1 MSLVVDIKTPIKRL
15 RWQQRRFAVARRFGK
30 VALAQM
36 PIVIGNAMPKSG
48 SHLLSQ
54 ILLGLTRIGP
64 FVDPGMPPLTRS
76 EANSN
81 LAEPAILRRI
91 AALGP
96 GDIAYAYL
104 HARQPYLSELTRQEV
119 AAFFVYRDP
128 RDMLVSHVYYATEL
142 YPGHGM
148 HAYYN
153 RLPSMEERLN
163 AAIEGVSEKGSELSP
178 IREKYDHYLGW
189 LDQPELLS
197 LRFEDLVLKREA
209 ALAQILDHLAK
220 AGFSPQKSR
229 EEAIASLS
237 SAIAPRKS
245 GTFRRGQPG
254 EWREHFTAEN
264 IARFK
269 LAAGDLLQRLGYET
283 GSKW

>member
-1 MSLVVDIKTPIKRL
+1 
-15 RWQQRRFAVARRFGK
+15 
-30 VALAQM
+30 
-36 PIVIGNAMPKSG
+36 VIGNAMPKSG

-81 LAEPAILRRI
+81 LVEPAILRRI
-91 AALGP
+91 SALGP